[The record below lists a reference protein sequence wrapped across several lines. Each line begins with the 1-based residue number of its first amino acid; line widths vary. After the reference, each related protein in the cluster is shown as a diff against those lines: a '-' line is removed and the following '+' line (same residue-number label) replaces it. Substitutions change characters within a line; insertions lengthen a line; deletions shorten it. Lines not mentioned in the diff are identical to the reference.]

1 MYSASQVFIKRG
13 NGMMKDVFIIVQF
26 AGEQV
31 TLYVM
36 AKLHSLQVVSDQGCW
51 KIGLALIYIHEG
63 EYIAISE

>member
-1 MYSASQVFIKRG
+1 
-13 NGMMKDVFIIVQF
+13 MMKDVFLIVQF
-26 AGEQV
+26 AGKQV

-51 KIGLALIYIHEG
+51 KIGLALIHIHEG